1 MTDLLLLRVFTIICR
16 YAMSVNEFANLI
28 VWVLSFQQIN
38 LIQIKKTI

>member
-28 VWVLSFQQIN
+28 V
-38 LIQIKKTI
+38 